1 MCYDVRVR
9 CSCTDI
15 IYNTDKLRL
24 IIFFFKDTATTEI
37 YTYWHTL
44 SLHDALPIFGNVESS
59 GIKVMV
65 LAVIVGI
72 GSSFFGEF
80 ITALQ
85 GREPTTSSGHAKPQ
99 TTCSSASASSQPHHD
114 AVRASGGGGTPR
126 GGGGPVGARTS
137 VV

>member
-1 MCYDVRVR
+1 MIRRPPRSTRTDTLFPYTTLFRSLWNKTSFLAERV
-9 CSCTDI
+9 
-15 IYNTDKLRL
+15 L
-24 IIFFFKDTATTEI
+24 
-37 YTYWHTL
+37 
-44 SLHDALPIFGNVESS
+44 GNVVSS